1 MASVNMAKSFGKSIM
16 ENLMYFQPNEMAL
29 WLRLVPQLELTG
41 TSSNPGMVIYV
52 LFITRLSSI
61 VNIFSVCMKNVK

>member
-1 MASVNMAKSFGKSIM
+1 M

-41 TSSNPGMVIYV
+41 TSSNPGNICLIY
-52 LFITRLSSI
+52 
-61 VNIFSVCMKNVK
+61 N